1 MTCPR
6 TSIQNMLGTLRRSLD
21 LPGDRRRERVEVSC
35 VEELR
40 TVPEL
45 RRAITARSRAAAPT
59 E

>member
-6 TSIQNMLGTLRRSLD
+6 TSIQNMLSTLRRSFD
-21 LPGDRRRERVEVSC
+21 LPDDRRRERVEVSC

-45 RRAITARSRAAAPT
+45 RRAIAAGS
-59 E
+59 